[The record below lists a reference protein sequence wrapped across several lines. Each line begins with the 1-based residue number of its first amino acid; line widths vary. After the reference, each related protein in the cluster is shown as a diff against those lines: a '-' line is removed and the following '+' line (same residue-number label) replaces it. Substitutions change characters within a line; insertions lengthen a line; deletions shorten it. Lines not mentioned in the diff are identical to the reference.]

1 MLQGVLSGISY
12 NGLRPLDMAHD
23 KRDRTRLRGGVKSL
37 KSIPFNY
44 KDLNPDLFLDSPSV
58 IQSTELYI
66 HDGSGISISALGCS
80 IKMETK
86 LN

>member
-1 MLQGVLSGISY
+1 
-12 NGLRPLDMAHD
+12 MAHD

-44 KDLNPDLFLDSPSV
+44 KDLNPDLFVDSHSV

-66 HDGSGISISALGCS
+66 HDGSGISLNISALGCS

>member
-1 MLQGVLSGISY
+1 
-12 NGLRPLDMAHD
+12 MAHD

-44 KDLNPDLFLDSPSV
+44 KDLNPDLFLESESV

-66 HDGSGISISALGCS
+66 HDGSGISISSLGFS
-80 IKMETK
+80 IKMKTK